1 MDNIIKTAVAVIC
14 GAASFLWGKADG
26 MIYALLAF
34 VTIDYITG
42 VLVAVARKQL
52 SSEVGARGLAKKGL
66 ILAVVAVAHVLD
78 SQMLGGASACRSAV
92 IGYYIANEGI
102 SILENAGNLGVPLP
116 KRLLKVLEQLRDNG
130 NKEDN

>member
-1 MDNIIKTAVAVIC
+1 MDNIIKTAAAVIC

-66 ILAVVAVAHVLD
+66 ILAVVAVAHILD
-78 SQMLGGASACRSAV
+78 SQMLGGTSVCRSAV

-116 KRLLKVLEQLRDNG
+116 KRLLKVLEQLRDNE

>member
-1 MDNIIKTAVAVIC
+1 
-14 GAASFLWGKADG
+14 

-66 ILAVVAVAHVLD
+66 ILAVVAVAHILD
-78 SQMLGGASACRSAV
+78 SQMLGGTSVCRSAV

-102 SILENAGNLGVPLP
+102 SILENAGNLGVPFP
-116 KRLLKVLEQLRDNG
+116 KRLLKVLEQLRDNE